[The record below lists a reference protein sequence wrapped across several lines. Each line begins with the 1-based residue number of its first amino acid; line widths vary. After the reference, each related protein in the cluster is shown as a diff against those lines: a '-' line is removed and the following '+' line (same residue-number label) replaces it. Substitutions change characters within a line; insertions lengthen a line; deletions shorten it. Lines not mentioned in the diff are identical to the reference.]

1 MNEQMRSTSQAA
13 TRRTPPHEADAP
25 LVTSRKGRFW
35 VPGEVV
41 STAAGTV
48 QKGPLFVE
56 WEAPQNPSSPVPL
69 ILVHGGGGQGTD
81 WMVTPDGR
89 PGWATRFVE
98 AGRIVYVVDR
108 PGHGRSPYHP
118 DVIGQM
124 GGPFPYE
131 AGEGLFSPAEIS
143 DKQTQW
149 VFGHGPGVAAVN
161 QFMAAMGPLP
171 QDLAES
177 QRMDADRL
185 AQLLDLVGPSVLVTH
200 SAGGPAGWLTAQARP
215 DAVRGIIAVEPVG
228 PPFGEIPGIGR
239 LDWGL
244 TAAPVA
250 YEPECA
256 TARDAEDRFE
266 SDLAGLKVPAW
277 EGIPV
282 VLITGDASAFESFAA
297 DVVGFLNSAG
307 TRAEHLPLRERGI
320 RGNGHGLLFEANSDE
335 IAALVLEEIDRITRG

>member
-1 MNEQMRSTSQAA
+1 MNEQ
-13 TRRTPPHEADAP
+13 TRGPSVARHRQGPPHERDVP
-25 LVTSRKGRFW
+25 LINSRRGGFW
-35 VPGEVV
+35 IPGEVI
-41 STAAGTV
+41 STSAGTV

-56 WEAPQNPSSPVPL
+56 WETPEAPSSLVPL

-81 WMVTPDGR
+81 WMLTPDGR

-118 DVIGQM
+118 DVMGQM

-131 AGEGLFSPAEIS
+131 AGEGLFSPAEMS
-143 DKQTQW
+143 ERQTQW
-149 VFGHGPGVAAVN
+149 VFGHGPGVEAVD

-215 DAVRGIIAVEPVG
+215 EEVRGIIAIEPVG
-228 PPFGEIPGIGR
+228 PPFAEIPGIGR

-244 TAAPVA
+244 TAAPVDFA
-250 YEPECA
+250 PECA
-256 TARDAEDRFE
+256 TAQAAQERFE
-266 SDLAGLKVPAW
+266 ADPSSLRVPAW
-277 EGIPV
+277 EGLPV
-282 VLITGDASAFESFAA
+282 VLLTGSASAFEDFAGN
-297 DVVGFLNSAG
+297 VVDFLSSAG
-307 TRAEHLPLRERGI
+307 AAAEHLPLRERGI
-320 RGNGHGLLFEANSDE
+320 HGNGHGLIFEANSDE
-335 IAALVLEEIDRITRG
+335 IAALVIQEVDRLTRD